1 MPKTRFLGIKMCGLR
16 KKEYLCTQNPSLG
29 KRWRFLLNI
38 FSFRCGFSTP
48 NSLCSLYF
56 FAFLSLFSPLSSCT
70 LSFLRYA
77 LPEFSALTLL
87 FRTKLTHPTALT
99 SLARLT
105 FFLCVLVL
113 LARKKNVIC
122 QIKWPK
128 SGSSENRH
136 LARKIQL
143 LDYPLCRLHTHLR
156 QNPSSYT
163 PKA

>member
-1 MPKTRFLGIKMCGLR
+1 MNFPAISFQFNLTSRHLSD
-16 KKEYLCTQNPSLG
+16 EP
-29 KRWRFLLNI
+29 

-56 FAFLSLFSPLSSCT
+56 FASLSLFSLFSSCT

-77 LPEFSALTLL
+77 LPDFSALTLL

-105 FFLCVLVL
+105 FFLCVLAL
-113 LARKKNVIC
+113 LTRKKNAIC

-143 LDYPLCRLHTHLR
+143 LDCPLCRLLTHLR